1 MTSTDLI
8 DKPLFHISKHTKTGS
23 IDFLSAR
30 NDSLINPL
38 MNHEN
43 DYQIPLNLI
52 SDPSISLVHGPKSS

>member
-8 DKPLFHISKHTKTGS
+8 DKPLFELSKHTKTGS

-52 SDPSISLVHGPKSS
+52 SDPSLVHGPKSS

>member
-8 DKPLFHISKHTKTGS
+8 DKGVLGFWGHTKTGS

-52 SDPSISLVHGPKSS
+52 SDPSISLVQGPKSS